1 MSVILLSDS
10 SALGTSDEHRAF
22 DLSGGRRLTP
32 VDCLAVPPK
41 PAAEP
46 APVTPR
52 PKQVK
57 TETPPTDSTVPQKSR
72 DNTGEM
78 PSSGYLP
85 DSG

>member
-32 VDCLAVPPK
+32 VECQAIPQK
-41 PAAEP
+41 PATEQPLVP
-46 APVTPR
+46 AR
-52 PKQVK
+52 PKQAR
-57 TETPPTDSTVPQKSR
+57 TEPPPTGSTVPEKSR
-72 DNTGEM
+72 DNTDAM